1 MLRKIRV
8 YLALLCFSFITL
20 LFLDFTGTLHLWFG
34 WLAKMQVVP
43 AILAG
48 NLVLITVLFVLTVL
62 FGRIYCSVICPLGV
76 LQDCVSNVSARR
88 KGKKNRFNYSKAMS
102 WIRYGIFGL
111 YVVGVIVGISVIV
124 TMLDP
129 YAIFGRIAE
138 NLLAPLYRLG
148 NAFLATL
155 AESVNSYR
163 FYTTDV
169 WIKNGLV
176 FGIAIAMLIIVSVMA
191 WYNGRIY
198 CNSVCPVGTTLGF
211 ISRFSIYR
219 IRFNEDKCT
228 GCGLCEKRC
237 KASCIDSRNK
247 LIDYSRCVTCFNCI
261 DNCKSGA
268 ITYTPSFSFGTRKVK
283 VSDSLL
289 KKEHAMVRENTKGI
303 ERASFLAILG
313 SLTLAN
319 TIKAQQLQVDGGL
332 ADIIDKKVPD
342 RQTPV
347 VPPGAESLSN
357 MKRRCVACQLCV
369 SACPNNILRPSGKL
383 STFMQPEMSFE
394 RGYCR
399 PECVECSRVCPSGA
413 IKEITT
419 ADKSAISIGHAVWIK
434 DNCVVYTE
442 ELVCTTCE
450 RHCPTKAITLV
461 PVNPESEQ
469 PQGPSMGFPGMNRR
483 PVLKYPVVD
492 KELCIGCG
500 ACEYLCPA
508 RPFSAMYVEGNV
520 RHHTV

>member
-1 MLRKIRV
+1 MLLVYHIAFPRLYGNASPVVRMVGKNAGCSCNSCRKS
-8 YLALLCFSFITL
+8 SF
-20 LFLDFTGTLHLWFG
+20 D
-34 WLAKMQVVP
+34 
-43 AILAG
+43 
-48 NLVLITVLFVLTVL
+48 
-62 FGRIYCSVICPLGV
+62 YCSVCINSFVRTYLLFG
-76 LQDCVSNVSARR
+76 DMSAGSSSGLCFQCIGTTQR
-88 KGKKNRFNYSKAMS
+88 KEKPFQLFQS
-102 WIRYGIFGL
+102 
-111 YVVGVIVGISVIV
+111 YVVDTLRHFRFVCSRSYRG
-124 TMLDP
+124 LDP

-138 NLLAPLYRLG
+138 NLLTPLYRLG

-247 LIDYSRCVTCFNCI
+247 LIDYNRCVTCFNCI
-261 DNCKSGA
+261 ENCKSGA

-283 VSDSLL
+283 VSDPLL

-413 IKEITT
+413 IKEITA